1 MDLLPGIFRVGL
13 DEKLVLMTG
22 HFSDYFSGF
31 LGQHFP
37 SLQDDY
43 CYDSIEVF
51 KQVNDLN
58 DVRVVCSENLDVLS
72 AKLKTEIE
80 REAKIR
86 PVIVFG
92 KNEDKEF

>member
-1 MDLLPGIFRVGL
+1 
-13 DEKLVLMTG
+13 MTG
-22 HFSDYFSGF
+22 HFSDYFSEF
-31 LGQHFP
+31 LIQHFP

-51 KQVNDLN
+51 KQDNDLEG
-58 DVRVVCSENLDVLS
+58 VTVVCRLDLNELS

-80 REAKIR
+80 REAKTK

-92 KNEDKEF
+92 KNKD

>member
-1 MDLLPGIFRVGL
+1 
-13 DEKLVLMTG
+13 MTG
-22 HFSDYFSGF
+22 HFSDLFSKF
-31 LGQHFP
+31 LRQHFP

-43 CYDSIEVF
+43 CYDSIDVF
-51 KQVNDLN
+51 KQDNGLNGVTVVCNLDLN
-58 DVRVVCSENLDVLS
+58 DLS

>member
-1 MDLLPGIFRVGL
+1 
-13 DEKLVLMTG
+13 MTG
-22 HFSDYFSGF
+22 HFSDYFSEF
-31 LGQHFP
+31 LRQHFP

-51 KQVNDLN
+51 KQDNDLEG
-58 DVRVVCSENLDVLS
+58 VTVVCRLDLNELS

-80 REAKIR
+80 REAKTK

-92 KNEDKEF
+92 KNND